1 LASGGPTHTDSDALD
16 EATLAVIIHGLL
28 TSLSVINGGA
38 ITLRDS
44 WDHLTEADRVKV
56 LDLVIGQAS
65 HVGGVLHDLMR
76 GLPNGLV
83 NALDGLQV
91 GHEGRVDMAP

>member
-1 LASGGPTHTDSDALD
+1 MGRGMADDLLD

-28 TSLSVINGGA
+28 TSMSVINGGA

-44 WDHLTEADRVKV
+44 WDALSDADRVKV
-56 LDLVIGQAS
+56 LDLVIGQAGL
-65 HVGGVLHDLMR
+65 VGGVLHDLLR

-83 NALDGLQV
+83 HALDELQT
-91 GHEGRVDMAP
+91 GHSARD